1 MEVPVKFLWAVPF
14 LVCSLLAAGGIV
26 VVASTSGEAPIA
38 LAASAPLQDSSANS
52 GAASLSGNWQ
62 MSWTSA
68 NGAQR
73 QGTMEIK
80 QDGTKLSGKFQGERG
95 SAAVTG
101 SLDGNQ
107 VSLKVRLPRR
117 QVSFSGTVNGDKM
130 SGTTEQGASWT
141 ATRPQG

>member
-1 MEVPVKFLWAVPF
+1 
-14 LVCSLLAAGGIV
+14 
-26 VVASTSGEAPIA
+26 
-38 LAASAPLQDSSANS
+38 
-52 GAASLSGNWQ
+52 
-62 MSWTSA
+62 
-68 NGAQR
+68 
-73 QGTMEIK
+73 MEIK

-117 QVSFSGTVNGDKM
+117 QVSFSGIVNGDKM
-130 SGTTEQGASWT
+130 NGTTEQGDSWT